1 MAQISRDDQAI
12 ITPAIP
18 TTVCGKLNFAT
29 KLVQESH
36 RYKMYLLNG
45 TDIRGHRP
53 NYSLGGKIL
62 ANREGDYESC
72 FREGEEKYKPGY
84 GKGMGR
90 KFSLANFFLQNQGG
104 KKKILK
110 FLLFS
115 PIRKIFC
122 FFEASGRG

>member
-45 TDIRGHRP
+45 TDQTDLSK
-53 NYSLGGKIL
+53 SLTK
-62 ANREGDYESC
+62 REGDC
-72 FREGEEKYKPGY
+72 ALR
-84 GKGMGR
+84 
-90 KFSLANFFLQNQGG
+90 
-104 KKKILK
+104 
-110 FLLFS
+110 
-115 PIRKIFC
+115 
-122 FFEASGRG
+122 